1 MYKIFKRI
9 IDILFSIIIIIVLFP
24 VMIII
29 GLLIKI
35 DSKGNIIFKQR
46 RIGINNVEFII
57 YKFRTMRLGT
67 PDVAKNLLGQNNSMV
82 TKFGKF
88 LRRTSLDEIPQ
99 LFNILKGDMSFVG
112 PRPALYNQYDL
123 IELRTKNG
131 IDKIKPGIT
140 GVAQVNGREDMPLE
154 KKVSYDKFYLNN
166 LSLLL
171 DIKIVIKTFFVLF
184 SKKGTY

>member
-1 MYKIFKRI
+1 MYKVFKRI
-9 IDILFSIIIIIVLFP
+9 IDFLFSMILIIVLFP
-24 VMIII
+24 LMIII

-35 DSKGNIIFKQR
+35 DSEGPIIFKQR
-46 RIGINNVEFII
+46 RIGINSGEFTI
-57 YKFRTMRLGT
+57 YKFRTMKT
-67 PDVAKNLLGQNNSMV
+67 KAPDVAKNLLGENNSMV

-99 LFNILKGDMSFVG
+99 LFNILKRDMSFVG

-123 IELRTKNG
+123 IGLRKERG

-140 GVAQVNGREDMPLE
+140 GFAQINGRENMSLE
-154 KKVSYDKFYLNN
+154 KKVSYDEFYLDNIS
-166 LSLLL
+166 SLT
-171 DIKIVIKTFFVLF
+171 DIKIIVKTFFVLF